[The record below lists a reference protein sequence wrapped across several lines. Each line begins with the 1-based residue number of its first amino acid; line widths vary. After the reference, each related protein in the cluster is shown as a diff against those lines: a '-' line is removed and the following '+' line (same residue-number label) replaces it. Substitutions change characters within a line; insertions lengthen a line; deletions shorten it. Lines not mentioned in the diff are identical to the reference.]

1 MEDEPMRAGVGVSLL
16 FSVCL
21 WAFPAIGQEAGDVV
35 EVEEEE
41 SLARRIVLYLPNRVF
56 DVLDIVRARVRIGSG
71 LAVSGRATHP
81 ASVFVGS
88 YSSIYVGV
96 PGPRGRPEV
105 PWPFGVDSQTG
116 IQISVADRTMDTD
129 YTPRYSSTEVGAGFQ
144 LFLLGV
150 DIGVDPYEVL
160 DLLTGFFLIELRED
174 DY

>member
-1 MEDEPMRAGVGVSLL
+1 MRAGVWISVLVSI
-16 FSVCL
+16 CL
-21 WAFPAIGQEAGDVV
+21 WGIPAFGQEAGDTA
-35 EVEEEE
+35 EAAEEEG
-41 SLARRIVLYLPNRVF
+41 LARQIALYLPNRVF
-56 DVLDIVRARVRIGSG
+56 DVLDLVRARVRIGSG

-88 YSSIYVGV
+88 YSSIYVGLA
-96 PGPRGRPEV
+96 GPRGRPEV

-129 YTPRYSSTEVGAGFQ
+129 YTPRYSSTEIGAGFQ
-144 LFLLGV
+144 LFFLGV
-150 DIGVDPYEVL
+150 DVGLDPYELL